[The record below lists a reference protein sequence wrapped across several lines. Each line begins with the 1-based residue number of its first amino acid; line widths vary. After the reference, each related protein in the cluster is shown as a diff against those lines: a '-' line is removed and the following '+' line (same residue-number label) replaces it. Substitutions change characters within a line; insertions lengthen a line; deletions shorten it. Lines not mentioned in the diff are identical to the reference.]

1 MSGLSSFQS
10 IRFSEVNGPLCCPD
24 DFAVAGAALD
34 PISGL
39 RYHGEQM
46 AKDHKDHPLR
56 PEDLAALRHRF
67 ARMSI
72 TGLSDA
78 YHAAW
83 LRCKLEPGG
92 NPPRAAFIQELVQA
106 WKELRKTG

>member
-1 MSGLSSFQS
+1 MA
-10 IRFSEVNGPLCCPD
+10 N
-24 DFAVAGAALD
+24 AL
-34 PISGL
+34 
-39 RYHGEQM
+39 
-46 AKDHKDHPLR
+46 KDHPLG
-56 PEDLAALRHRF
+56 PQDLAALPQRF

-83 LRCKLEPGG
+83 LRCKLEPVGT
-92 NPPRAAFIQELVQA
+92 PPQAAFIQELVQA